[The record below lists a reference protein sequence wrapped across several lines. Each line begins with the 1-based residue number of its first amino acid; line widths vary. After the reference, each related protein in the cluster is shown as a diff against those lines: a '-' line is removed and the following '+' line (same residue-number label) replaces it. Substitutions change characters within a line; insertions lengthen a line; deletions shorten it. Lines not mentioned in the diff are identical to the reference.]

1 MLVSSAVVR
10 KLRGDIGDIS
20 MSQIWRQQHL
30 HLPPE
35 LTVGSSIVIFPEVVF
50 PGDLLFCCRPPC
62 LLCLCLHFA
71 INLWIF
77 LTLRSLYVRLTRRQL
92 FRHPNFPNEIA

>member
-10 KLRGDIGDIS
+10 RLRGDIGDIS

-35 LTVGSSIVIFPEVVF
+35 LTEGSSIIMIPEVF
-50 PGDLLFCCRPPC
+50 PGDYFFVVVVR

-77 LTLRSLYVRLTRRQL
+77 LTLRSLRAIRRQL

>member
-10 KLRGDIGDIS
+10 RLRGDIGDIS

-35 LTVGSSIVIFPEVVF
+35 LTVGSSIIIFQEVVF
-50 PGDLLFCCRPPC
+50 PGDLLYSFVVVLRVCSDCVYT
-62 LLCLCLHFA
+62 LQSIYGFFLHFA
-71 INLWIF
+71 LS
-77 LTLRSLYVRLTRRQL
+77 TCD
-92 FRHPNFPNEIA
+92 